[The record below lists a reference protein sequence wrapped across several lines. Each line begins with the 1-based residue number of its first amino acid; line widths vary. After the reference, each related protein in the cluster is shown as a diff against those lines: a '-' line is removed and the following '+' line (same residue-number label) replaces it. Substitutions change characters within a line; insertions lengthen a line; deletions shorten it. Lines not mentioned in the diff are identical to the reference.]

1 MKAIVSEEQTQE
13 TESLVEG
20 TIEDMV
26 IEFVRLKAER
36 SALEGRIEY
45 LKERIQE
52 HYDENTQYEAET
64 IEIAQYNVQT
74 VDRSRTSMLNKKELS
89 KKYGQEW
96 VKNHQVVR
104 WHRQLNVKPKKRSM

>member
-1 MKAIVSEEQTQE
+1 VKAIVSEEQTQE

-36 SALEGRIEY
+36 SALEGRLDY

-52 HYDENTQYEAET
+52 HYDENTQFEAET
-64 IEIAQYNVQT
+64 IEIAQYQVQT

-104 WHRQLNVKPKKRSM
+104 WHRQLHVKPKKRSA